1 LIKIAIIGKRT
12 AKIDQL
18 EPNVDKLAQKLSK
31 VELPEQGST
40 ETEISCTSQN
50 DENKPVNQSTSE
62 ISYTSQNDENKPVN
76 QSTSETNV
84 IQESNIQE
92 TEETDSDDGEWI
104 TPENISKKRSSNDK
118 TVNVACT
125 TTDFAM
131 QNVILQM
138 NLNLI
143 SLSHKIKRQQKWV
156 MRCHACY
163 Q

>member
-1 LIKIAIIGKRT
+1 MIKIAIIGKRT

-40 ETEISCTSQN
+40 ETE
-50 DENKPVNQSTSE
+50 
-62 ISYTSQNDENKPVN
+62 YTSQNDENKPVN
-76 QSTSETNV
+76 QSTSET
-84 IQESNIQE
+84 IQESNRPNIQE

-104 TPENISKKRSSNDK
+104 TPENISKKRSFNDK